1 MAYEK
6 KICNYIRAI
15 IRNIL
20 ETLRYRITV
29 TDSDISLQT
38 EILHI
43 ATIVQMSFIL
53 SNFYQ
58 NRMIFTEVYSVS
70 QKNPPLRGPDIFHFF
85 TNG

>member
-6 KICNYIRAI
+6 KFAIRAI

-43 ATIVQMSFIL
+43 RTKFL
-53 SNFYQ
+53 TRRT
-58 NRMIFTEVYSVS
+58 NRCRVMTEV
-70 QKNPPLRGPDIFHFF
+70 
-85 TNG
+85 